1 MIRPLVAALCVLL
14 ALCPAALSQGPAT
27 ARPVDLS
34 GGWVLYLVGSGEKF
48 DPARV
53 QLKEDG
59 NRVVGT
65 LNELKLVG
73 TIRAQSVDLTVTR
86 ANGDEF
92 GKLKIEVVGAE
103 LRGTL
108 KRGTVE
114 TNLEMHRIGGEGM
127 PPQIRTFM
135 PTAYSRVFAE
145 TVGPVLHINPGDTI
159 KTTTV
164 DAGGFDEKGVSRS
177 LGGNPQTGPFYV
189 EGALPGDTLAIK
201 INRLHLNRPSASST
215 SSIVPVA
222 LTADYYRNAQFDDKV
237 SGEWKLD
244 LDHGTASLSN
254 PTERLENFKIDLRP
268 MLGCVAVAP
277 GNKASFRTAWLGPW
291 GGNMDYRGVREGTT
305 VYLPVAQ
312 EGALLYVGDAH
323 AQQGDGELNGN
334 ALETSVDVEFTVN
347 VIPCVSTSGPRAE
360 NDEYLMSMGIAG
372 SVDNALKLA
381 TTQLAQW
388 IESEYKLTP
397 NEAAIVLGTSIHYEI
412 AEVVDPQVNVVAKV
426 KKAALAQILK

>member
-254 PTERLENFKIDLRP
+254 PTERLKNFKIDLRP

-277 GNKASFRTAWLGPW
+277 GNKASFRTAWLAKGCC
-291 GGNMDYRGVREGTT
+291 ET
-305 VYLPVAQ
+305 
-312 EGALLYVGDAH
+312 
-323 AQQGDGELNGN
+323 QG
-334 ALETSVDVEFTVN
+334 
-347 VIPCVSTSGPRAE
+347 STP
-360 NDEYLMSMGIAG
+360 
-372 SVDNALKLA
+372 
-381 TTQLAQW
+381 
-388 IESEYKLTP
+388 
-397 NEAAIVLGTSIHYEI
+397 
-412 AEVVDPQVNVVAKV
+412 
-426 KKAALAQILK
+426 